1 MASHENNT
9 MERIQKVGELA
20 ITGASMVVYR
30 AAELEQALDVPVPFF
45 NALSVIVQKI
55 RDHAAAVGEN
65 DSSVAEAGRRA
76 GAIREVVERV
86 VNADFPTDSR
96 SLVLILEELAE
107 LESIASKWSEKG
119 YWTKRLGVSFSA
131 GTTKACK
138 YDELFRK
145 HFEVG
150 GCRVGQTHC
159 AYADVSP
166 STMPVTLP
174 PLQLLEI
181 YLHHFTNALQG
192 EQYVEMKGAFE
203 KEREERE
210 RSFRSLG
217 SSIDHTQESMEHLR
231 QDLVTMRGKL
241 QTMEET
247 LVSHLTDLEGALQQS
262 FRDNHGDP
270 GRIQAAVTAA
280 VDSGVNEICNLLGL
294 ESEDRDRLRGSLA
307 ELADRLDRGFDQVN
321 QKLDSNRKV
330 MEAGNAKVML
340 PAHQP
345 VQEIDP
351 VSCS

>member
-1 MASHENNT
+1 

-145 HFEVG
+145 HFEVVG
-150 GCRVGQTHC
+150 GCRGWTDPSC
-159 AYADVSP
+159 ICRRLTFNYACHSP
-166 STMPVTLP
+166 SFAASRDLP
-174 PLQLLEI
+174 PS
-181 YLHHFTNALQG
+181 LHKRAPG
-192 EQYVEMKGAFE
+192 GAV
-203 KEREERE
+203 RR
-210 RSFRSLG
+210 
-217 SSIDHTQESMEHLR
+217 
-231 QDLVTMRGKL
+231 
-241 QTMEET
+241 
-247 LVSHLTDLEGALQQS
+247 
-262 FRDNHGDP
+262 
-270 GRIQAAVTAA
+270 
-280 VDSGVNEICNLLGL
+280 NE
-294 ESEDRDRLRGSLA
+294 
-307 ELADRLDRGFDQVN
+307 RGF
-321 QKLDSNRKV
+321 
-330 MEAGNAKVML
+330 
-340 PAHQP
+340 
-345 VQEIDP
+345 
-351 VSCS
+351 